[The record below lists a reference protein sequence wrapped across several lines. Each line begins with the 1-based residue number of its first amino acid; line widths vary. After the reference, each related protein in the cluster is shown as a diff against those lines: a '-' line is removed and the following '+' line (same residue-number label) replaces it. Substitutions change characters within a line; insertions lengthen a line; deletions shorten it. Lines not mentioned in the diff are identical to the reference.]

1 MRRGAGVRR
10 EAPSR
15 SVSGVF
21 VFLCLRAPPVEGT
34 GGTSCAAQVGRLC
47 GGQGL
52 PAGGS
57 RGLHVF
63 VAGPAE
69 VVCRHRR

>member
-21 VFLCLRAPPVEGT
+21 VFLCLRGAAGRRDRWDLVRAAYSAARAFLRAARAAF
-34 GGTSCAAQVGRLC
+34 TS
-47 GGQGL
+47 
-52 PAGGS
+52 S
-57 RGLHVF
+57 
-63 VAGPAE
+63 
-69 VVCRHRR
+69 